1 MNILQDLHR
10 RVSAF
15 IQAEGLL
22 GRGDTVLVALSGGA
36 DSVCL
41 LRLLRAL
48 EYPVVA
54 AHCHFH
60 LRGEESDRDER
71 FVVELCRQLDVP
83 LQVRHFR
90 TVEYARA
97 HRLSIEMAARELRYG
112 WFSEIKAQVKADAIA
127 VAHHRD
133 DHVETLLLN
142 LVRGTGLHGLT
153 GIAPRNGQGII
164 RPLLCVD
171 RTEILAY
178 LQALHQPFVTDSTNL
193 QDTYRRNKIRLQVLP
208 LLRQLNPSI
217 VRTLDDTARRLRQAE
232 AVYQAG
238 IGEGMQRVLLSE
250 NEISI
255 PRLLQEPS
263 PSALLHE
270 LLYPRGFN
278 AAQIADILASTQ
290 AQSGRRFLAKEW
302 ELWRDRD
309 RFLLRRR
316 VGEDPMKHSDP
327 VPELQVEEV
336 TVTPAFQIPRDRGVA
351 CLDADRV
358 KLPLTVRHPRPGDR
372 FVPFGMRGSQL
383 LSDYFTNHKFSAFR
397 KQQQW
402 VVCSGDDIVW
412 LADERPD
419 GRFCLS
425 SSTRKALIISLK
437 VIS

>member
-1 MNILQDLHR
+1 
-10 RVSAF
+10 
-15 IQAEGLL
+15 
-22 GRGDTVLVALSGGA
+22 
-36 DSVCL
+36 
-41 LRLLRAL
+41 
-48 EYPVVA
+48 
-54 AHCHFH
+54 
-60 LRGEESDRDER
+60 
-71 FVVELCRQLDVP
+71 
-83 LQVRHFR
+83 
-90 TVEYARA
+90 
-97 HRLSIEMAARELRYG
+97 
-112 WFSEIKAQVKADAIA
+112 VKADAIA

-171 RTEILAY
+171 RAEILAY
-178 LQALHQPFVTDSTNL
+178 LQALHQPYVTDSTNL

-278 AAQIADILASTQ
+278 AAQIADILTSTQ

-402 VVCSGDDIVW
+402 VVCSGNDIVW